1 MIQRPCKCGELPT
14 IAAAEMFNTPLLRI
28 ECKCGYRG
36 PAVFCKKPSD
46 EARTRQ
52 ALEDGWNMGD

>member
-1 MIQRPCKCGELPT
+1 MINRPCKCGSTPT
-14 IAAAEMFNTPLLRI
+14 INPGEMLNIPLLRV

-36 PAVFCKKPSD
+36 PAVFYKKPSD

-52 ALEDGWNMGD
+52 ALEDGWNMGG